1 MKKNNDNYLWRMQ
14 NILII
19 TWILML
25 LFALIARAEY
35 IEVWD
40 SVAVVDTMYEVF
52 SSDTTYHYMDSYHFN
67 NYFNDCP
74 ACLGNDTWNPSDI
87 FPCYLLS
94 LDTTWHRVC
103 RKVEWPLINTTITE
117 EQLLKEWKPFEVI
130 YNGCDTIG
138 WEYIGRAG
146 SPCCDSIP
154 VLKCDTVKKEE

>member
-1 MKKNNDNYLWRMQ
+1 MKKNNDDYLWRMQ

-25 LFALIARAEY
+25 SFALIARAEY
-35 IEVWD
+35 IEVYD
-40 SVAVVDTMYEVF
+40 SIAVVDTIPCHWIDENNPIPADTMYMANGFCHAIRHYYQRVCHKVDWPLTNRTIPE
-52 SSDTTYHYMDSYHFN
+52 TTYID
-67 NYFNDCP
+67 
-74 ACLGNDTWNPSDI
+74 L
-87 FPCYLLS
+87 
-94 LDTTWHRVC
+94 
-103 RKVEWPLINTTITE
+103 EITQ

-154 VLKCDTVKKEE
+154 VLKCDTVK